1 MISSGLNKD
10 NLSFSPYRNHPHSIT
25 LYLDTIQRW
34 LTSVWEMYDIN
45 KAILQ
50 KELKVSQIRGGGLGG
65 GFASRTSTS

>member
-1 MISSGLNKD
+1 M
-10 NLSFSPYRNHPHSIT
+10 
-25 LYLDTIQRW
+25 
-34 LTSVWEMYDIN
+34 WEMYDIN